1 MLLLF
6 YIIPEWDWCFTY
18 WIYIRVYNETF
29 VAYTNITESS
39 KNITCQGSKSYQ
51 DYRLKLRTKSQ
62 NKWTKKTV
70 LLFLAWLTFIAF
82 KHILASFSLER
93 RWCSALIGGSRTAPC
108 AGWKDQFGN
117 DVTVPSTQ
125 WADVVSCWSISLVSG
140 LPRVSLCFSLFG
152 KCIFKLGKALLHC
165 LPPSW
170 TLWIQGFSSVDIN
183 DQGLQVPL
191 ADIFIV
197 IKQPFCYFQQY
208 KFFSLWCDRD
218 TPAFFGKGDQMRC
231 LGNWPPYTL
240 PLSQH

>member
-1 MLLLF
+1 MVF
-6 YIIPEWDWCFTY
+6 PSDW
-18 WIYIRVYNETF
+18 W
-29 VAYTNITESS
+29 
-39 KNITCQGSKSYQ
+39 
-51 DYRLKLRTKSQ
+51 
-62 NKWTKKTV
+62 
-70 LLFLAWLTFIAF
+70 
-82 KHILASFSLER
+82 FSN
-93 RWCSALIGGSRTAPC
+93 SALC
-108 AGWKDQFGN
+108 GWKDQFGN

-170 TLWIQGFSSVDIN
+170 TLWSQGFSSVDIN

-218 TPAFFGKGDQMRC
+218 TPAFSVKGIKWGVWVTDHLIPFPLVNINTYFSLRAKCCLMGEVGGQLPRHPNWRFYVVILALVVAWTESLSHREFQMAFA
-231 LGNWPPYTL
+231 Y
-240 PLSQH
+240 S